1 MTNEEIVEKIQN
13 GIDVSDN
20 QERLWKQNKKF
31 VSYCIK
37 KYVGGC
43 EQQDYDDFMNE
54 GFIGLLTAAMK
65 FNKEKGTNF
74 LTCAGWYI
82 RSALYKY
89 NGTNTY
95 TVHIPEYL
103 KSRLK
108 KLIEFKRKYRA
119 EFCREPEPKE
129 VQEALCISVHSLFYL
144 EKTLLSMQTRSLDEY
159 IYTEGEESL
168 IDIISSDKQTE
179 ELFGRSEYQRQ
190 LHEELEK
197 VLNTLDERTALMI
210 RCIYY
215 QNRNYTKTADIVR
228 CTKQAVNTRVKKGFY
243 KIVNSKYREELES
256 FMWEGYKAD
265 IKRLEEY
272 VDMEEVEEMSK
283 EFLL

>member
-215 QNRNYTKTADIVR
+215 QNRNYTKTADIFR